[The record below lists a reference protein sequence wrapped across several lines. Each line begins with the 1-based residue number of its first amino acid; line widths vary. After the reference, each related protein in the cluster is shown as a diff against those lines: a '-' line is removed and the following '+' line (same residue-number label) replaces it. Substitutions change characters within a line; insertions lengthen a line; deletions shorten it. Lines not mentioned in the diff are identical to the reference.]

1 MKTQMDTS
9 TGSEGSVLALM
20 CITSA
25 EWSLYRRVLEDG
37 HFTNNSIESFN
48 SNFNRSM
55 TGRNIWRVLK
65 AFQRE
70 EHLASQRSLQIVR
83 GDLIEA
89 NPGRRQTMEQRYDN
103 IKQIVSNYNLEMVD
117 DYFKALL
124 MKV

>member
-1 MKTQMDTS
+1 
-9 TGSEGSVLALM
+9 
-20 CITSA
+20 
-25 EWSLYRRVLEDG
+25 
-37 HFTNNSIESFN
+37 
-48 SNFNRSM
+48 M

-117 DYFKALL
+117 DYFKDLL
-124 MKV
+124 MKVLRFFSITQKMINYSNG